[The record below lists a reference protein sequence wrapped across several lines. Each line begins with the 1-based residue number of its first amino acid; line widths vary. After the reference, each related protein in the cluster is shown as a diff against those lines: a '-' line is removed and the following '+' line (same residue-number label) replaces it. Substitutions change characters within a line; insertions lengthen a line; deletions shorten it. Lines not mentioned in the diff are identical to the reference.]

1 MQPGCYNLNSHPG
14 FYFSQILWVQ
24 MEPKLRLNSYL
35 LPALTITALILQLI
49 DPSRIWTTIFIGL
62 GLTWLSSY
70 WWVRTLA
77 RKLEI
82 KREMRF
88 GWAQVGDR
96 LEERFTLHNRGIIP
110 ALWIEI
116 LDHSDIPG
124 YQPSRVTGVNSGS
137 RIQWRTEVICIQR
150 GLFTLGPTSLECSDP
165 FGLYKLTLHNKASTS
180 IMVMPPV
187 IPLPEIQVTP
197 GGYSGNAKP
206 RTNAPERTVSAASVR
221 EYTPGDSLRWIHWR
235 TSARRASPY
244 VRIFDGTPAG
254 DWWIFLDLDQNVQ
267 AGESWDSTH
276 ENSII
281 MAASLADIGLK
292 SAGEVGLVANGDP
305 LIWLPPLAGDD
316 QRLKIL
322 RSLALVDLGKY
333 SLSELFVR
341 NKSAIG
347 QRSSLVIITPNQH
360 TDWIEALLPLMWR
373 GAVPTVLLLDTSTFD
388 GQGNVQP
395 VINILADLGVKAYII
410 TRDMLDRPEARPGR
424 EGHWEWLKTATGHA
438 FPLSKPSKLNW
449 KVLT

>member
-1 MQPGCYNLNSHPG
+1 
-14 FYFSQILWVQ
+14 
-24 MEPKLRLNSYL
+24 MESKLKLNSYL
-35 LPALTITALILQLI
+35 LPALTIAALILQII
-49 DPSRIWTTIFIGL
+49 DPSRIWTTLFIGL
-62 GLTWLSSY
+62 GLTWLASY

-77 RKLEI
+77 RKLEL

-96 LEERFTLHNRGIIP
+96 LEERFTLHNQGFIP

-124 YQPSRVTGVNSGS
+124 YQPSRVTGVNGGS
-137 RIQWRTEVICIQR
+137 RVQWRTEVLCTQR
-150 GLFTLGPTSLECSDP
+150 GVFTLGPTSLECSDP
-165 FGLYKLTLHNKASTS
+165 FGLYKLTLHNQASTS

-187 IPLPEIQVTP
+187 IPLPEIEVTP

-254 DWWIFLDLDQNVQ
+254 DWWIFLDLEQNVQ
-267 AGESWDSTH
+267 AGKSWDSTQ

-281 MAASLADIGLK
+281 LAASLADKGLK
-292 SAGEVGLVANGDP
+292 SAGEVGLAANGDP

-322 RSLALVDLGKY
+322 RSLALVSLGNY
-333 SLSELFVR
+333 SLAEMFFSH
-341 NKSAIG
+341 KSAIA
-347 QRSSLVIITPNQH
+347 QRSSLVVITPNLN

-373 GAVPTVLLLDTSTFD
+373 GAVPTVLLLDPSTFD
-388 GQGNVQP
+388 GQGNVHP
-395 VINILADLGVKAYII
+395 ISSTLADLGVKRYII

-424 EGHWEWLKTATGHA
+424 EGQWEWLKTTTGHA
-438 FPLSKPSKLNW
+438 FPLSKPSKLHW

>member
-1 MQPGCYNLNSHPG
+1 
-14 FYFSQILWVQ
+14 
-24 MEPKLRLNSYL
+24 
-35 LPALTITALILQLI
+35 
-49 DPSRIWTTIFIGL
+49 
-62 GLTWLSSY
+62 
-70 WWVRTLA
+70 
-77 RKLEI
+77 
-82 KREMRF
+82 
-88 GWAQVGDR
+88 
-96 LEERFTLHNRGIIP
+96 
-110 ALWIEI
+110 
-116 LDHSDIPG
+116 
-124 YQPSRVTGVNSGS
+124 
-137 RIQWRTEVICIQR
+137 
-150 GLFTLGPTSLECSDP
+150 
-165 FGLYKLTLHNKASTS
+165 
-180 IMVMPPV
+180 MVMPPV

-347 QRSSLVIITPNQH
+347 QRSSLVIITPNLH

-373 GAVPTVLLLDTSTFD
+373 GAVPTVLLLDTSTFE